1 MSYSATVATTLI
13 AIVSIAAI
21 PSPSRSAPLPGFR
34 AAPWFGNQVMDERTP
49 EGVRIHTNCPGDL
62 DPSKPT
68 LVVFFATPNGNT
80 IEQTLGSEMQ
90 PGLDWH
96 YDIQHIAAQTRKLR
110 EVDTRENIVLV
121 VVQPDERSWPAWR
134 AKHTDNGVLIRSLV
148 AKVAARIPGSPVS
161 IALTGH
167 SGGGSFIIGY
177 LNGGEAIPDNV
188 VRIGFLDA
196 NYSYSDDDKH
206 GDKLLAWLKGDA
218 QRHLVVL
225 AYDDRNI
232 TLDGKPVVGPTGGT
246 WRASHRMID
255 RFQKEAPLTET
266 SKGDLVSFYGM
277 NGQVQLILDKNPKN
291 KILHTVLVETNG
303 FTHVITLG
311 TPEEGKAGAYRGKR
325 AYTQFIQPAVSYA
338 PIGTQTFTGIPA
350 RPTGALGGHAFMNS
364 IATFSPTAREA
375 AILAELG
382 RGNIPNF
389 LRSFK
394 TLEIRWGD
402 AKRHRLSGRI
412 SIMPDYLAVGSDSDF
427 VRVPMT
433 PMTAQKLADQF
444 GCSLI
449 TRRISDVVFQESE
462 LKLDPHP
469 MTVDRETVATFIQHN
484 DIIEGQRAGKPLG
497 LLVCGI
503 KKDVVLTN
511 LLAAAPTHVAIY
523 GWHYTNGTPIQ
534 PLTTVHINTYVDYS
548 HGIRFM
554 ARQCVADGKQ
564 RDVREV
570 MKDARL
576 SPMLSDEG
584 PMTVVSY

>member
-1 MSYSATVATTLI
+1 MSCSTAFAALLI
-13 AIVSIAAI
+13 GVLSIAGI
-21 PSPSRSAPLPGFR
+21 PGAARSAPLTGFR
-34 AAPWFGNQVMDERTP
+34 EAPWPGEQILDERTP
-49 EGVRIHTNCPGDL
+49 EGVRIHTNAPDL
-62 DPSKPT
+62 IDPSRPT
-68 LVVFFATPNGNT
+68 LVVFFSTPNGNS
-80 IEQTLGSEMQ
+80 IEQTLGSAME

-110 EVDTRENIVLV
+110 EVDTRENFVLV

-134 AKHTDNGVLIRSLV
+134 AKHPDNATLIRSLV
-148 AKVAARIPGSPVS
+148 NMVATRIPGSPVR

-167 SGGGSFIIGY
+167 SGGGSFITGY
-177 LNGGEAIPDNV
+177 LNGGDTIPDNI
-188 VRIGFLDA
+188 VRIAYLDA
-196 NYSYSDDDKH
+196 NYSYSDDEKH
-206 GDKLLAWLKGDA
+206 GDKLLAWLKGDPL
-218 QRHLVVL
+218 RHLVVL

-232 TLDGKPVVGPTGGT
+232 TLDGKLVVGPTGGT

-255 RFQKEAPLTET
+255 RFRKDTPLEES
-266 SKGDLVSFYGM
+266 SKGDLVSYTGM
-277 NGQVQLILDKNPKN
+277 NGQIQLILDRNPKN

-303 FTHVITLG
+303 FTHVLTLG
-311 TPEEGKAGAYRGKR
+311 TPEEGRAGAYRGKR
-325 AYTQFIQPAVSYA
+325 AYSQFIEPASPHA
-338 PIGTQTFTGIPA
+338 PIGTQVFTGFPA
-350 RPTGALGGHAFMNS
+350 RPANAPGGHAFMNS
-364 IATFSPTAREA
+364 IALLSSTDREA

-382 RGNIPNF
+382 RGNIPDF
-389 LRSFK
+389 LRIFK
-394 TLEIRWGD
+394 TLDIRWTD
-402 AKRHRLSGRI
+402 AKRHRLTGRI
-412 SIMPDYLAVGSDSDF
+412 SIMPDYLAVGSDMDF

-433 PMTAQKLADQF
+433 PLTAQKLADLF

-497 LLVCGI
+497 LLTCGI

-511 LLAAAPTHVAIY
+511 LLAARPTHVAIY

-554 ARQCVADGKQ
+554 SRQCTADGKQ
-564 RDVREV
+564 RDVRDV